1 MLIKGIYVS
10 IKHRFIKMK
19 WEKETSSN
27 CTEYDYSI
35 DYVDYVFIGVKNIL
49 HILTSR

>member
-19 WEKETSSN
+19 WEKETPSN

-35 DYVDYVFIGVKNIL
+35 DYVFIGVKNIL